1 MKKTICLSSLFL
13 LLTIATFAQSKL
25 ENTLKAT
32 LQEQATAWNKGNI
45 DAFMEAYWKSD
56 RLQFIGSK
64 KVTYG
69 WQNTLD
75 NYKKGY
81 PDKATMGQL
90 TFEVIDIKKL
100 GRKSASLTG
109 KWMLKRDADKGDVG
123 GHFLLLWRK
132 IKGEWVIVADC
143 TN

>member
-1 MKKTICLSSLFL
+1 MKKTIFCCILLLFL
-13 LLTIATFAQSKL
+13 TATQAQSTL
-25 ENTLKAT
+25 ETTLKST
-32 LQEQATAWNKGNI
+32 LQEQATAWNKGDI
-45 DAFMEAYWKSD
+45 DAFMQAYWQSD
-56 RLQFIGSK
+56 ELQFIGSK

-109 KWMLKRDADKGDVG
+109 KWMLQRDADKGDVG
-123 GHFLLLWRK
+123 GHFLLLWQK
-132 IKGEWVIVADC
+132 IKGKWVIVADC